1 MTPPPRKAS
10 FPLVADAGTRL
21 LVLGSLPGEK
31 SLQAGE
37 YYANRGNHFWRLMA
51 LVTGEDLPALPY
63 EDRLATLLRHGIGLW
78 DVIADA
84 TRAGSL
90 DSAIRD
96 PRMRDLAA
104 VARSLPALRAIAF
117 NGSTAARLGLSQ
129 LGPAADGYEIVRLLS
144 SSGACAVT
152 TAVRQADWLRLR
164 PLVAAD

>member
-1 MTPPPRKAS
+1 MTQSLRKAS
-10 FPLVADAGTRL
+10 FPLVADADTRL

-31 SLQAGE
+31 SLAAGE

-63 EDRLATLLRHGIGLW
+63 DDRLAALLRRGIGLW

-96 PRMRDLAA
+96 PRVRDLTA
-104 VARSLPALRAIAF
+104 VAQSLPTLRAIAF
-117 NGSTAARLGLSQ
+117 NGGTAARLGLLQ
-129 LGPAADGYEIVRLLS
+129 LGPAAESYEIIRLLS

-152 TAVRQADWLRLR
+152 TAVRHADWLRLR
-164 PLVAAD
+164 LFVSTD

>member
-1 MTPPPRKAS
+1 MIDVRKSA
-10 FPLVADAGTRL
+10 FPLVADDRTRL

-31 SLQAGE
+31 SLAAGE

-51 LVTGEDLPALPY
+51 LVTGQDLPALAY
-63 EDRLATLLRHGIGLW
+63 EDRLAALLGHGIGLW

-84 TRAGSL
+84 ARAGSL

-96 PRMRDLAA
+96 PRVRDLAA
-104 VARSLPALRAIAF
+104 VANSLPALRAIAF
-117 NGSTAARLGLSQ
+117 NGGTAAKLGLRQ
-129 LGPAADGYEIVRLLS
+129 LGPAAEGYAIFRLLS

-164 PLVAAD
+164 DLIDAA